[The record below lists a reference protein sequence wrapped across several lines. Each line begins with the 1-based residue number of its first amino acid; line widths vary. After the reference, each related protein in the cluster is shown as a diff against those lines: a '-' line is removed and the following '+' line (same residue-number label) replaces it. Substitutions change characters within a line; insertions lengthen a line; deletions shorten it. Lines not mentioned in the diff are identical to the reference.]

1 MDVRKPALFAA
12 LFLVISSCQKNRP
25 VDNVLESKQFS
36 LSEKPCAEQRIENK
50 FLVQWKDGTVEAM
63 TASDYE
69 SFKTDFVEPNL
80 DQLKRVEFDRV
91 IHLSQP
97 DTSSTSVAGFSQD
110 WGQKSIS
117 ADAAWSAGI
126 TGQGITVGVV
136 DTWVDPSH
144 PQLKNQ
150 FAVNTGEIPDN
161 GIDDDNNGYID
172 DYYGGA
178 FYTEATPP
186 PGQKNPIP
194 LHGTHVSGI
203 IAADP
208 AAGSIKGLA
217 YNAKIIEAAFLNS
230 QGSGSFSDASRALDY
245 MMARHVKIINA
256 SWGGPDCSK
265 IMYDKFQEVANAGIL
280 MVVAAGNDHVD
291 IGQVLESPASFN
303 IFNQI
308 TVAANTPYDLL
319 TTFSNYSTLL
329 THLTAPG
336 ENIFSTVP
344 VMAYPNGIASMSGT
358 SMAAPFVTG
367 AAALVWSARPQATMQ
382 QVRNALLKSVD
393 TSDVLPL
400 VTKGRLNIQRAIA
413 EIKTTIP

>member
-1 MDVRKPALFAA
+1 MDVRKSAVAVA

-36 LSEKPCAEQRIENK
+36 LSEKPCAQQRIENK
-50 FLVQWKDGTVEAM
+50 FLVQWKDGTVESM
-63 TASDYE
+63 TATDYD
-69 SFKTDFVEPNL
+69 SFKQDFVEPNL

-91 IHLSQP
+91 IQLSP
-97 DTSSTSVAGFSQD
+97 TNMTSVGTAGFSQD
-110 WGQKSIS
+110 WGQKSIF
-117 ADAAWSAGI
+117 ADAAWNAGI

-136 DTWVDPSH
+136 DTWVDPSQ

-150 FAVNTGEIPDN
+150 FAVNAGEIPDN

-172 DYYGGA
+172 DYYGGI
-178 FYTEATPP
+178 FYTDPTPP
-186 PGQKNPIP
+186 AGQKNPIP
-194 LHGTHVSGI
+194 MHGTHVSGI

-208 AAGSIKGLA
+208 TSGSIKGLA
-217 YNAKIIEAAFLNS
+217 YNAKIIQASFLNS

-256 SWGGPDCSK
+256 SWGGPDCSR

-291 IGQVLESPASFN
+291 IGYVLQSPASFN
-303 IFNQI
+303 LFNQI

-344 VMAYPNGIASMSGT
+344 VSAYPSGIASMSGT

-367 AAALVWSARPQATMQ
+367 AAALVWSARPQASLQ

-393 TSDVLPL
+393 VSDVLPL
-400 VTKGRLNIQRAIA
+400 LTKGRLNIQHAID
-413 EIKTTIP
+413 EIKKSVP